1 MKKYVAPVALLA
13 VAAALLIAASAFA
26 TAPSGLTSTAI
37 ASGTVDDIN
46 IQTKNDAWKLKI
58 DTKGASQLAVSENRV
73 APGGDFGWHSHPGPS
88 LVIVKS
94 GESTFYSGDD
104 PTCTGEKHPAG
115 TAYVDPGGRVH
126 IARNEGT
133 VDLVVVVMRI
143 IPNGSM
149 PRIDEQNPGNCPF

>member
-1 MKKYVAPVALLA
+1 MRKYVTPVALLA
-13 VAAALLIAASAFA
+13 AVVGLLTAA
-26 TAPSGLTSTAI
+26 TALATQPSGLTSTPLANGAI
-37 ASGTVDDIN
+37 DDID
-46 IQTKNDAWKLKI
+46 IQTKTGDWKLKI
-58 DTKGASQLAVSENRV
+58 DTKGPSQLAVSENRV

-88 LVIVKS
+88 LVIVKQ

-104 PTCTGEKHPAG
+104 PDCTPERHPAG

-143 IPNGSM
+143 IPNGAT
-149 PRIDEQNPGNCPF
+149 PRIDELNPGNCPF